1 MYIKML
7 WRPRDMLV
15 YNETLNSTV
24 GLAESCYLFDTSS
37 TLFQL
42 LVRHLPMQTLRCS

>member
-1 MYIKML
+1 MHFNVMKATG
-7 WRPRDMLV
+7 MLV

-24 GLAESCYLFDTSS
+24 GLAESCYLFGTSS

-42 LVRHLPMQTLRCS
+42 VHHLPMQTLRRS